1 MKTRFTFYI
10 CLIFVIGC
18 MWQSCRNDDSA
29 MAPEKVRGE
38 LTMEDVLQMYLA
50 AGFEIDSTKTPQGD
64 TFDTP
69 EEALEALKELQQSKD
84 AIVTRSSSYEEA
96 ELHYI
101 QIPEEGF
108 RRFYSFGYR
117 QIKVSFTTNGAGNA
131 AFETL
136 MGNFY
141 GGPLVG
147 RYEHSEAWKS
157 LLSRIAEPRVV
168 VSDGGKGF
176 AKALRKTWPHAEH
189 QRCTFHAFCQIKR
202 YTTSKPKTAA
212 GLELYNLAKDL
223 LHVNSKEEAG
233 EWTVKFIDW
242 MRRYNSFLSQMTYD
256 EYGNCRPT
264 HERLIKAQKSTLNLI
279 KSGNLFTY
287 LDKNLIDEIGE
298 IPSTNNQIEGGVNA
312 RLREML
318 RNHRGLSIERRI
330 KAVFW
335 WCYMHCS
342 EPLSATELLKIM
354 PTDKSISDIY
364 KKISRQGKVSDTI
377 PGWGDAIVWGEF
389 HKSGEYPSYW
399 D

>member
-1 MKTRFTFYI
+1 MKHVICPACGGNCVRNGKTKSGSQRWLCKTCSVTFTQQIDNSSKQLKIFLNW
-10 CLIFVIGC
+10 LISKETQREMPGG
-18 MWQSCRNDDSA
+18 
-29 MAPEKVRGE
+29 VR
-38 LTMEDVLQMYLA
+38 T
-50 AGFEIDSTKTPQGD
+50 
-64 TFDTP
+64 
-69 EEALEALKELQQSKD
+69 
-84 AIVTRSSSYEEA
+84 
-96 ELHYI
+96 
-101 QIPEEGF
+101 F
-108 RRFYSFGYR
+108 RRKTSRFWE
-117 QIKVSFTTNGAGNA
+117 IWP
-131 AFETL
+131 
-136 MGNFY
+136 MP
-141 GGPLVG
+141 PLIESKREVLYVDG
-147 RYEHSEAWKS
+147 IYLGRKACILICCDDKYVLGWYLCRYEHSEAWKS

-189 QRCTFHAFCQIKR
+189 QRCTFHAFCQIRR

-223 LHVNSKEEAG
+223 LHIDSKEEAE

-264 HERLIKAQKSTLNLI
+264 HERLIKAQKSTLKLI
-279 KSGNLFTY
+279 KDGNLFTY
-287 LDKNLIDEIGE
+287 LDKNLIDEIGK

-312 RLREML
+312 RLRETL

-335 WCYMHCS
+335 WCYMHCP

-389 HKSGEYPSYW
+389 HKSGEYPIYW